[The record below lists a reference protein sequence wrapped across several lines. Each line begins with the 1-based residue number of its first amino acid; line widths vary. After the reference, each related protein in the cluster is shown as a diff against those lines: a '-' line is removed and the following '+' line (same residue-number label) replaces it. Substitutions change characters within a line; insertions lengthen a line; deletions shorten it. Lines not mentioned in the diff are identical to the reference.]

1 MDDMSLLK
9 KELFLTLKEKGA
21 KLVGVG
27 NLSGIVDSDMHTGI
41 CVAIPLP
48 RQIVQDLQIAPT
60 QEYYHA
66 YHSLNSILDEI
77 VLSGSEFLNRKGY
90 KAYANTTK
98 AVKQNEEWRTPLPHK
113 TVATRAGLGWVGKS
127 CLLVTKKYGSA
138 IRLSSLITNAPL
150 PCDSPITQSQCGT
163 CNICVQKCP
172 GKALTGKLWT
182 PDTAREELFH
192 REICYQTQ
200 LQRMKSATGI
210 EADLCGLC
218 FAVCPYTQ
226 QWLNGMKSCHWPGGS
241 FPLERT

>member
-21 KLVGVG
+21 KLAGIG

-41 CVAIPLP
+41 SVAIPLP

-66 YHSLNSILDEI
+66 YHSLNAILDEI
-77 VLSGSEFLNRKGY
+77 VSSGSEFLNSKGY

-98 AVKQNEEWRTPLPHK
+98 VVKQNEEWCTPLPHK
-113 TVATRAGLGWVGKS
+113 TVATRAGLGWIGKS

-150 PCDSPITQSQCGT
+150 PCDSPINQCQCGP
-163 CNICVQKCP
+163 CNICVKKCP
-172 GKALTGKLWT
+172 GNALTGKLWA
-182 PDTAREELFH
+182 PNTAREELFH

-200 LQRMKSATGI
+200 LQRMKKSTGI

-226 QWLNGMKSCHWPGGS
+226 RWLNRKS
-241 FPLERT
+241 TIK